1 MAPSTALARV
11 SMAII
16 TDRAQYD
23 LKKVEAYKTSV
34 LIIELPNICILQNVF
49 TTRGFC
55 GIPGSAIQAKSFF
68 HPHQC
73 VADITSIGGFRGR
86 AVYCD
91 VD

>member
-1 MAPSTALARV
+1 
-11 SMAII
+11 MAII
-16 TDRAQYD
+16 TDRAQ
-23 LKKVEAYKTSV
+23 VEAYEASV
-34 LIIELPNICILQNVF
+34 LIIELPIICILQNVF

-55 GIPGSAIQAKSFF
+55 GVPGSAIQAKSFF
-68 HPHQC
+68 HPYQC